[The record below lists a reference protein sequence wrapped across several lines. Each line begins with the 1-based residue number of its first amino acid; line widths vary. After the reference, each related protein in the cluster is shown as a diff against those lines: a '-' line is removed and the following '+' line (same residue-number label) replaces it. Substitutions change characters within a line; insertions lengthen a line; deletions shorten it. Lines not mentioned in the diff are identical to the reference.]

1 MNTHTS
7 EQYRKKALPLSVI
20 RRVLRA
26 EQRKI
31 YERFARKFP
40 PERAWRVLDLGVNGS
55 LVHPEE
61 YFFQALYPHLARVTG
76 AGLESDDNFKR
87 CFPQCDY
94 VQVKRAQPLPFEDGQ
109 FDLVFCSAVIEH
121 VGDRHAQRQFVEEIL
136 RVGGRAFITTPNRW
150 HPIEFH
156 TVTPLLHYLPSPVY
170 RAIYRGLGFGFF
182 SREEN
187 LNLLDRDS
195 LSSCIPVERREDAS
209 IDYHYFLG
217 FPSNLLLSIERARL

>member
-1 MNTHTS
+1 MIHTS
-7 EQYRKKALPLSVI
+7 EQYHKKALPLSLT

-31 YERFARKFP
+31 YDRFTRKF
-40 PERAWRVLDLGVNGS
+40 ELRREWRVLDLGVNGS

-61 YFFQALYPHLARVTG
+61 YFFQSHYPHLERVTG

-87 CFPQCDY
+87 CFPECDY
-94 VQVKRAQPLPFEDGQ
+94 VQLKRGESLPFGDEH
-109 FDLVFCSAVIEH
+109 FDLVFCSAVVEH
-121 VGDRHAQRQFVEEIL
+121 VGDRQAQQDFVREIL
-136 RVGGRAFITTPNRW
+136 RVGKRAFITTPNRW

-156 TVTPLLHYLPSPVY
+156 TVTPLLHYLPSSVY
-170 RAIYRGLGFGFF
+170 RKIYRAVGFDFF

-187 LNLLDRDS
+187 LNLFDRKSLLD
-195 LSSCIPVERREDAS
+195 CVPVERCDDAS

-217 FPSNLLLSIERARL
+217 FPSNLLLSVGGSRV